1 VPVRISSD
9 DTLFFLGGNFHP
21 AKTEK
26 GCGRH
31 PREGRQTAQIRVP
44 DLHQCSPP
52 KNQVIIKRACE
63 KAGIEVELNEAL
75 SKGIVISGLPITVKE
90 PFYSTMDIDNLDWY
104 YEDCVI
110 GGPGSFVIPIK
121 DREKFKEAIRAK
133 LLPRSRAGHWSAG
146 SSRQLR
152 KIRECPVRSVKNCGR
167 TAGAGEARAT
177 LGRRPRR

>member
-133 LLPRSRAGHWSAG
+133 FLLEIA
-146 SSRQLR
+146 
-152 KIRECPVRSVKNCGR
+152 GR
-167 TAGAGEARAT
+167 TLERRIVPAAEKESRVPCLIGEKLWEDRW
-177 LGRRPRR
+177 GR